1 MYLKFYSNLLLKDIQ
16 NHDLVVSDEK
26 NVREYIV
33 EYQTRAKSD
42 QISTFAERLGIYEQ
56 KLRQIMEKH
65 VTEEDI
71 NAFGQYDELIQNIDI
86 ETAKRYFDEK
96 ENTDIPKRKVRAKL
110 DHLLRTFILEGGFD
124 I

>member
-1 MYLKFYSNLLLKDIQ
+1 
-16 NHDLVVSDEK
+16 
-26 NVREYIV
+26 
-33 EYQTRAKSD
+33 
-42 QISTFAERLGIYEQ
+42 
-56 KLRQIMEKH
+56 MEKH